1 MAAMAAR
8 RWLAA
13 LALPAALVLAAA
25 GCTGNGGGKAHQAAP
40 IKIGFIA
47 DLSGI
52 QKSNGISMRNGLQLY
67 LSQHGHAFGG
77 HPVQVVEQ
85 DQGDDPT
92 NAKGVKA
99 EQNLLEHQDLLA
111 ITGVSDVR
119 TVVALQPTLNKRK
132 LPLVISL
139 ACTTLPDMT
148 YIWCASNLTS
158 DTGSSL
164 GTYVAQHVD
173 GPVYVLGTDLG
184 PAKVDTAGTFADTFT
199 KAGGKIANTSGGP
212 AYVPYVDTIN
222 YVPYLQEAVANGAK
236 AIYVWATGLQA
247 IRFIQAY
254 QQLGLKKKG
263 IQVYAAGPLTCC
275 DLLRLEGTAA
285 LGMYSSLDY
294 TQTLD
299 NDANRQFVVAY
310 QHAYGVAPNEPA
322 EYGYSAASVLDQAIT
337 AAAHSGRPL
346 TGEQVNHAI
355 ENLGIQNDPR
365 GSWQF
370 SAKHAPVQKFY
381 LRQVRM
387 DGSVLS
393 NVLVDQ
399 LPTVGG

>member
-1 MAAMAAR
+1 MAAR
-8 RWLAA
+8 RLLTA
-13 LALPAALVLAAA
+13 LAVPAALVLLAT
-25 GCTGNGGGKAHQAAP
+25 GCTRGGTGATPTAP
-40 IKIGFIA
+40 IRIGFIA

-52 QKSNGISMRNGLQLY
+52 QKSNGISMRNGLDLY
-67 LSQHGHAFGG
+67 LKLHGGKFGG
-77 HPVQVVEQ
+77 RPVDVVAQ
-85 DQGDDPT
+85 DAGDDPAS
-92 NAKGVKA
+92 AKAAKA
-99 EQNLLEHQDLLA
+99 EQSLLGQQDLLA

-119 TVVALQPTLNKRK
+119 TVVALQPTLTTRK
-132 LPLVISL
+132 LPLVSSL

-158 DTGSSL
+158 DPPTAL
-164 GTYVAQHVD
+164 GAYVAQHVN
-173 GPVYVLGTDLG
+173 GRVYVLGTDLG
-184 PAKVDTAGTFADTFT
+184 PAKADTAATFVDTFT
-199 KAGGKIANTSGGP
+199 KAGGKLANQDGKP
-212 AYVPYVDTIN
+212 AYVPFVDTID
-222 YVPYLQEAVANGAK
+222 YAPYLQDVVNSGAK

-247 IRFIQAY
+247 IRFIQEY
-254 QQLGLKKKG
+254 QQLGLAKKG

-275 DLLRLEGTAA
+275 DLLRAEGTAA

-310 QHAYGVAPNEPA
+310 EHSYGVAPNEPA
-322 EYGYSAASVLDQAIT
+322 EYGFSAASVLDQAI
-337 AAAHSGRPL
+337 SSLNGKKQL
-346 TGEQVNHAI
+346 TGDQVNDAI
-355 ENLGIQNDPR
+355 ANLGIQNDPR

-370 SAKHAPVQKFY
+370 SPKHAPVQKFY

-399 LPTVGG
+399 LPTVGE